1 MLHPPRGC
9 CPRGWCGKIGPV
21 VRQYLQL
28 GSRTLAYLDN
38 DPEATGKPVL
48 VLVHAFPLGSQM
60 WEPQFRGA
68 FHGWRLLAPDLR
80 GFGGSTDERAE
91 DVAPTID
98 DYADDVAGLIREVA
112 GGPVV
117 LGGLSLGGYVAF
129 AVMRRAPGLVRALIL
144 ADTRATADSL
154 EGRAARKA
162 MLTVLEH
169 DGPQGVA
176 RDMMPRLLG
185 ATTREQNPDAEETVR
200 LLIKRQS
207 PAAIRDAIVRMMERP
222 DSPRRCCRRS
232 PCRRWSSWATKT
244 CSRRRP
250 NPRRWWRRCPTRRSC
265 GLPAP
270 VISPISSRGRRSR
283 PASKTSSASLP
294 PV

>member
-1 MLHPPRGC
+1 M
-9 CPRGWCGKIGPV
+9 

-68 FHGWRLLAPDLR
+68 FHGWRILAPDLR

-91 DVAPTID
+91 EVDPTID

-117 LGGLSLGGYVAF
+117 LGGLSLGGYTAF

-144 ADTRATADSL
+144 ADTRATGDSL

-176 RDMMPRLLG
+176 RDMIPKLLG
-185 ATTREQNPDAEETVR
+185 ATTRDTNTDAEETVR

-207 PAAIRDAIVRMMERP
+207 PAAIRDAIIRMMERP
-222 DSPRRCCRRS
+222 DSTPLLAS
-232 PCRRWSSWATKT
+232 ITVPTLVVVGEEDVLTPPADAEAMVAAL
-244 CSRRRP
+244 P
-250 NPRRWWRRCPTRRSC
+250 N
-265 GLPAP
+265 
-270 VISPISSRGRRSR
+270 
-283 PASKTSSASLP
+283 ASLVRIVGAGHLVSLEQGQAFEASVDDFLSSLP
-294 PV
+294 PA

>member
-1 MLHPPRGC
+1 M
-9 CPRGWCGKIGPV
+9 

-38 DPEATGKPVL
+38 DPDAAGKPVL

-68 FHGWRLLAPDLR
+68 FHGWRILAPDLR

-91 DVAPTID
+91 GVDPTID
-98 DYADDVAGLIREVA
+98 DYAEDVAGLIREVA

-117 LGGLSLGGYVAF
+117 LAGLSMGGYTAF

-144 ADTRATADSL
+144 ADTRAGADSL

-162 MLTVLEH
+162 LLTVLEH
-169 DGPQGVA
+169 EGPQGVA
-176 RDMMPRLLG
+176 RDMMPKLLG
-185 ATTREQNPDAEETVR
+185 ASTREHNPGAEETVR

-207 PAAIRDAIVRMMERP
+207 PAAIRDAILRMMERP
-222 DSPRRCCRRS
+222 DSTPLLPS
-232 PCRRWSSWATKT
+232 IAVPTLVIVGEEDTLTPPADSEALVAALPHATLVT
-244 CSRRRP
+244 IAGAGHLS
-250 NPRRWWRRCPTRRSC
+250 NLEQ
-265 GLPAP
+265 GQAFE
-270 VISPISSRGRRSR
+270 
-283 PASKTSSASLP
+283 ASIDDFLAALP
-294 PV
+294 PA

>member
-1 MLHPPRGC
+1 M
-9 CPRGWCGKIGPV
+9 

-38 DPEATGKPVL
+38 DPGASGKPAI

-68 FHGWRLLAPDLR
+68 FDGWRILAPDLR
-80 GFGGSTDERAE
+80 GFGGSTDPRPDDAT
-91 DVAPTID
+91 PTID
-98 DYADDVAGLIREVA
+98 DYAEDVAALVREVA

-117 LGGLSLGGYVAF
+117 LAGLSLGGYVAF
-129 AVMRRAPGLVRALIL
+129 AVMRRTPGLVRALIL
-144 ADTRATADSL
+144 ADTRAGADSL
-154 EGRAARKA
+154 EARAARKT

-176 RDMMPRLLG
+176 RDMMPKLLG

-207 PAAIRDAIVRMMERP
+207 PRAIRDAVVRMMERP
-222 DSPRRCCRRS
+222 DSTPLLPS
-232 PCRRWSSWATKT
+232 MAVPALVVVGDEDLLTPPAESEAMAAAL
-244 CSRRRP
+244 P
-250 NPRRWWRRCPTRRSC
+250 NASLVRITGAGHLSNLEQGTAFEASIEDFLA
-265 GLPAP
+265 GLP
-270 VISPISSRGRRSR
+270 
-283 PASKTSSASLP
+283 PA
-294 PV
+294 

>member
-1 MLHPPRGC
+1 
-9 CPRGWCGKIGPV
+9 V

-38 DPEATGKPVL
+38 DPGATAKPVL
-48 VLVHAFPLGSQM
+48 VLVHAFPLGAQM

-68 FHGWRLLAPDLR
+68 FHGWRILAPDLR
-80 GFGGSTDERAE
+80 GFGGSTDPRADDAE
-91 DVAPTID
+91 PTID
-98 DYADDVAGLIREVA
+98 DYAEDVAALVREVA

-129 AVMRRAPGLVRALIL
+129 AVMRLTPGLVRALIL
-144 ADTRATADSL
+144 ADTRASADSL
-154 EGRAARKA
+154 EVRAARKA

-185 ATTREQNPDAEETVR
+185 ATTREHNPDAEETVR

-207 PAAIRDAIVRMMERP
+207 PSAIRDAVVRMMERP
-222 DSPRRCCRRS
+222 D
-232 PCRRWSSWATKT
+232 ATPLLAT
-244 CSRRRP
+244 ITVPTLVIVGEEDVLTAPAESEALAAALP
-250 NPRRWWRRCPTRRSC
+250 NASLVRISGAGHLSNLEQSMAFEASIEDFLA
-265 GLPAP
+265 GLPA
-270 VISPISSRGRRSR
+270 V
-283 PASKTSSASLP
+283 
-294 PV
+294 

>member
-1 MLHPPRGC
+1 
-9 CPRGWCGKIGPV
+9 V

-38 DPEATGKPVL
+38 DPDGAGKPVL

-68 FHGWRLLAPDLR
+68 FHGWRILAPDLR

-91 DVAPTID
+91 GVDPTID
-98 DYADDVAGLIREVA
+98 DYAEDVAGLIREVA

-117 LGGLSLGGYVAF
+117 LGGLSLGGYTAF
-129 AVMRRAPGLVRALIL
+129 AVMRRTPALVRALIL
-144 ADTRATADSL
+144 VDTRAGADSL
-154 EGRAARKA
+154 EGRAARRA

-176 RDMMPRLLG
+176 REMMPKLLG
-185 ATTREQNPDAEETVR
+185 ATTREHNPGAEETVR

-207 PAAIRDAIVRMMERP
+207 PAAIRDAVVRMMDRP
-222 DSPRRCCRRS
+222 DSHALLPGITVPALVVVGDEDVLTPPAES
-232 PCRRWSSWATKT
+232 EAMVAALPNATLV
-244 CSRRRP
+244 RIA
-250 NPRRWWRRCPTRRSC
+250 
-265 GLPAP
+265 GAGHL
-270 VISPISSRGRRSR
+270 
-283 PASKTSSASLP
+283 ASLEQGQAFEASVEDFLASLP
-294 PV
+294 GA

>member
-1 MLHPPRGC
+1 M
-9 CPRGWCGKIGPV
+9 

-68 FHGWRLLAPDLR
+68 FHGWRILAPDLR

-91 DVAPTID
+91 EVDPTID

-117 LGGLSLGGYVAF
+117 LGGLSLGGYTAF

-144 ADTRATADSL
+144 ADTRATGDSL

-176 RDMMPRLLG
+176 RDMIPKLLG
-185 ATTREQNPDAEETVR
+185 ATTRDTNTDAEETVR

-207 PAAIRDAIVRMMERP
+207 PAAIRDAIIRMMERP
-222 DSPRRCCRRS
+222 DSTPLLAS
-232 PCRRWSSWATKT
+232 ITVPTLVVVGEEDVLTPPADAEAMVAAL
-244 CSRRRP
+244 P
-250 NPRRWWRRCPTRRSC
+250 N
-265 GLPAP
+265 
-270 VISPISSRGRRSR
+270 
-283 PASKTSSASLP
+283 ASLVRIVGAGHLVSLEQGQAFEASVDDFLSSLP
-294 PV
+294 QA

>member
-1 MLHPPRGC
+1 
-9 CPRGWCGKIGPV
+9 V

-38 DPEATGKPVL
+38 DPEASGKPVL

-68 FHGWRLLAPDLR
+68 FHGWRILAPDLR

-91 DVAPTID
+91 DVDPTID

-117 LGGLSLGGYVAF
+117 LAGLSLGGYTAF

-176 RDMMPRLLG
+176 RDMIPKLLG
-185 ATTREQNPDAEETVR
+185 ATTREHNPGAEETVR

-222 DSPRRCCRRS
+222 DSTPLLPS
-232 PCRRWSSWATKT
+232 IGVPTLIVVGDEDVLTPPTDAEAMLAAI
-244 CSRRRP
+244 P
-250 NPRRWWRRCPTRRSC
+250 N
-265 GLPAP
+265 
-270 VISPISSRGRRSR
+270 
-283 PASKTSSASLP
+283 ASLVRITGAGHLANLEQAQAFEASVDDFLASLP
-294 PV
+294 TA

>member
-1 MLHPPRGC
+1 M
-9 CPRGWCGKIGPV
+9 

-68 FHGWRLLAPDLR
+68 FHGWRILAPDLR

-91 DVAPTID
+91 DVDPTID

-117 LGGLSLGGYVAF
+117 LGGLSLGGYTAF

-144 ADTRATADSL
+144 ADTRAAADSL

-176 RDMMPRLLG
+176 RDMIPKLLG
-185 ATTREQNPDAEETVR
+185 ATTRDHNPGAEETVR
-200 LLIKRQS
+200 LLIKRHS

-222 DSPRRCCRRS
+222 DSTPLLPS
-232 PCRRWSSWATKT
+232 ITVPTLVVVGEEDVLTPPADAEAMVAVLPNATLV
-244 CSRRRP
+244 RIAGAGHLA
-250 NPRRWWRRCPTRRSC
+250 NLEQ
-265 GLPAP
+265 GQAFE
-270 VISPISSRGRRSR
+270 
-283 PASKTSSASLP
+283 ASVDDFLASLP
-294 PV
+294 QA

>member
-1 MLHPPRGC
+1 
-9 CPRGWCGKIGPV
+9 V

-38 DPEATGKPVL
+38 APEATGMPVL

-68 FHGWRLLAPDLR
+68 FHGWRILAPDLR

-91 DVAPTID
+91 GVDPTID
-98 DYADDVAGLIREVA
+98 DYAEDVAGLIREVA

-117 LGGLSLGGYVAF
+117 LGGLLLGVYTAF
-129 AVMRRAPGLVRALIL
+129 AVMRRAPSLVRALIL

-176 RDMMPRLLG
+176 RDMMPKLLG
-185 ATTREQNPDAEETVR
+185 TTTREHNPGAEETVR

-222 DSPRRCCRRS
+222 DSTSLLPS
-232 PCRRWSSWATKT
+232 IGVPTLIVVGEEDVLTPPADAEAMAAAI
-244 CSRRRP
+244 P
-250 NPRRWWRRCPTRRSC
+250 N
-265 GLPAP
+265 
-270 VISPISSRGRRSR
+270 
-283 PASKTSSASLP
+283 ASLVRIAGAGHLANLEQAQAFEASVDDFLASLP
-294 PV
+294 TA

>member
-1 MLHPPRGC
+1 MG
-9 CPRGWCGKIGPV
+9 CGKIGSV

-38 DPEATGKPVL
+38 DPEGRDKPVF
-48 VLVHAFPLGSQM
+48 VLLHAFPLGAQM
-60 WEPQFRGA
+60 WEPQLRGG
-68 FHGWRLLAPDLR
+68 FPGWRILAPDLR

-91 DVAPTID
+91 GVDPSID

-129 AVMRRAPGLVRALIL
+129 AVMRRAPGLVRALVL
-144 ADTRATADSL
+144 ADTRASADSL
-154 EGRAARKA
+154 EGRAARRA

-185 ATTREQNPDAEETVR
+185 ASTREHNPGAEETVR

-207 PAAIRDAIVRMMERP
+207 PAAIRDAILRMRERP
-222 DSPRRCCRRS
+222 DSTPLLPTITVPTLVVVGDEDVLTPPAES
-232 PCRRWSSWATKT
+232 EAMVNVL
-244 CSRRRP
+244 P
-250 NPRRWWRRCPTRRSC
+250 N
-265 GLPAP
+265 
-270 VISPISSRGRRSR
+270 
-283 PASKTSSASLP
+283 ASLVRIAGAGHLANLEQAQAFEASVEDFLGSLP
-294 PV
+294 PA

>member
-1 MLHPPRGC
+1 M
-9 CPRGWCGKIGPV
+9 

-68 FHGWRLLAPDLR
+68 FQGWRLLALDLR

-98 DYADDVAGLIREVA
+98 DYAEDVAGLIREMA

-144 ADTRATADSL
+144 ADTRAGADSL

-185 ATTREQNPDAEETVR
+185 QTTRDQNPDAEETVR

-207 PAAIRDAIVRMMERP
+207 PAAIRDAIVRMMDRP
-222 DSPRRCCRRS
+222 DSFGLLPTIS
-232 PCRRWSSWATKT
+232 VPTLVVVGEQDELTPPAESEAMVAALPNATLVRIAGAGHLV
-244 CSRRRP
+244 SLEQ
-250 NPRRWWRRCPTRRSC
+250 
-265 GLPAP
+265 GQAFE
-270 VISPISSRGRRSR
+270 
-283 PASKTSSASLP
+283 ASVEDFLGSLP